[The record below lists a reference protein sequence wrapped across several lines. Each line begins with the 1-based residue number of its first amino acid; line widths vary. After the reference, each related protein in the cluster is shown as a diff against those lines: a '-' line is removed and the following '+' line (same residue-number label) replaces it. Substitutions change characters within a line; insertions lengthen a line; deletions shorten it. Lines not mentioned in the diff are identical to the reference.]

1 MIQYSNMIMSYD
13 IIMNRMRTSG
23 RMVLLTIA
31 SYTFRV
37 DDEVFVGNDTLLSGT
52 IVGTTVI
59 GTAVIEFGM
68 HFGGVEVQSQIL
80 LSAPQ
85 ADGQTK
91 LLSKKSRE
99 Y

>member
-23 RMVLLTIA
+23 RMGLLTLA

-52 IVGTTVI
+52 IVGTT
-59 GTAVIEFGM
+59 VIEFGM